1 MNSKIS
7 LDLGLSDIKVEEVK
21 IDKKGVYHIHVSSTL
36 TKGVCHKCGKE
47 ITKFHGLDREME
59 IRHLPILGKEC
70 YIHIRLPR
78 FECEECKKHPKTTGQ
93 VEWRRYNSSCTKAF
107 EEHILNSLT
116 NSTMSDVSWKEN
128 ISEGKI
134 RRILE
139 NYYPDKVKWGNI
151 EEIGQ
156 IGIDEISLKKRA

>member
-1 MNSKIS
+1 MNSTIS
-7 LDLGLSDIKVEEVK
+7 LDLGLSDIKIETVK
-21 IDKKGVYHIHVSSTL
+21 IDKKGIYRINASSTL
-36 TKGVCHKCGKE
+36 TKGICHKCDKE

-59 IRHLPILGKEC
+59 IRHLPIFGQEC

-78 FECEECKKHPKTTGQ
+78 FECKKNPKTTAQ
-93 VEWRRYNSSCTKAF
+93 LPWRRYNSSCTKTF

-128 ISEGKI
+128 FAEGKI

-139 NYYPDKVKWGNI
+139 THCPDKIEWENI